1 MHISPYFRNLRSA
14 YLAELDDMR
23 FDSEGKDVLERRLSQ
38 RRREIDFLVR
48 MLEVSPEMVAVVL
61 HKGFRFKSPAVMDH
75 LLSLES
81 DKLPA
86 WDSLAQA
93 IELEPWTRDLVAL
106 LRKQAKG
113 DWFLV
118 VASGLEYMCIR
129 HERPQPAAGTSGAS
143 GEDEDKDTDDG
154 VEDRDHETGEPED
167 EGLRE
172 EREEREREEAG
183 ADWLVEQGFDR
194 KE

>member
-23 FDSEGKDVLERRLSQ
+23 FDSEGKDVLERRLTQ
-38 RRREIDFLVR
+38 RRREMDFLMH
-48 MLEVSPEMVAVVL
+48 MLEASPEMVAVVL
-61 HKGFRFKSPAVMDH
+61 HKGFRFRSAAVMDH

-129 HERPQPAAGTSGAS
+129 QERAQPAAGTSG
-143 GEDEDKDTDDG
+143 EEEKDTDDG
-154 VEDRDHETGEPED
+154 VEDHDHETGEPED
-167 EGLRE
+167 EEL
-172 EREEREREEAG
+172 REEREREEAG
-183 ADWLVEQGFDR
+183 ADWLAEQGFDR
-194 KE
+194 KD

>member
-1 MHISPYFRNLRSA
+1 MHISPYFRNLRAA
-14 YLAELDDMR
+14 YFAELDDMK
-23 FDSEGKDVLERRLSQ
+23 FDSEGKHVLNRRLAQ
-38 RRREIDFLVR
+38 RRREIDFLAH
-48 MLEVSPEMVAVVL
+48 MLQASPEMVAVVL
-61 HKGFRFKSPAVMDH
+61 HKGFRFRSPAVMDQ

-81 DKLPA
+81 DELPA

-93 IELEPWTRDLVAL
+93 IELEPWAHELAVL
-106 LRKQAKG
+106 LRKQPQG

-118 VASGLEYMCIR
+118 VASCLEYMCIR
-129 HERPQPAAGTSGAS
+129 HERPQPAAGTA
-143 GEDEDKDTDDG
+143 GEAEEQDTNDS

-183 ADWLVEQGFDR
+183 AEWLVEQGFDR

>member
-14 YLAELDDMR
+14 YFAELDDMK
-23 FDSEGKDVLERRLSQ
+23 FDSEGKHVLNRRLAQ
-38 RRREIDFLVR
+38 RRREIDFLAS
-48 MLEVSPEMVAVVL
+48 MLEASPEMVAVVL
-61 HKGFRFKSPAVMDH
+61 HQGFRFKSPAVMDH

-93 IELEPWTRDLVAL
+93 IELEPWAHELAVL
-106 LRKQAKG
+106 LRKQPKG

-118 VASGLEYMCIR
+118 VASALEYMCIR
-129 HERPQPAAGTSGAS
+129 HERPQAAAGAA
-143 GEDEDKDTDDG
+143 GEEEEEKDTDDG

-167 EGLRE
+167 EELRE
-172 EREEREREEAG
+172 ERERDEAG
-183 ADWLVEQGFDR
+183 AEWLVEQGFDR
-194 KE
+194 KDNS

>member
-14 YLAELDDMR
+14 YLAELDDMK
-23 FDSEGKDVLERRLSQ
+23 FDSEGKHVLNRRLAQ
-38 RRREIDFLVR
+38 RRREIDFLAH
-48 MLEVSPEMVAVVL
+48 MLEASPEMVTVVL
-61 HKGFRFKSPAVMDH
+61 HKGFRFKSAAVMDH

-93 IELEPWTRDLVAL
+93 IELEPWAHELAVL
-106 LRKQAKG
+106 LRKQPKG

-118 VASGLEYMCIR
+118 VASALEYMCIR
-129 HERPQPAAGTSGAS
+129 HERVQPAAGTA
-143 GEDEDKDTDDG
+143 GEEEEKDADDS

-167 EGLRE
+167 EGMRE

-194 KE
+194 KDNA